1 MSNEINEMTIHCQML
16 DIINVIS
23 QMLYVSCH
31 LSNVNWRAKSGSHL
45 HLDICTSLAGAK
57 LKTPLWWSE
66 QTIAIFVQAPWN
78 RRNRHMNI
86 SPNDA
91 CQKSQGSKS
100 KKNRFRNPWEMLKCL
115 RATDIYKIYVWF
127 LMTGFLT
134 VSVASRFVS
143 DTHKNSLSQWYNFDN
158 CWAIFR
164 FASRA
169 QIKIL
174 LRF

>member
-1 MSNEINEMTIHCQML
+1 MSLLACYMAAVTCLE
-16 DIINVIS
+16 
-23 QMLYVSCH
+23 
-31 LSNVNWRAKSGSHL
+31 KSDSHWFL
-45 HLDICTSLAGAK
+45 NIFTSLAGAE
-57 LKTPLWWSE
+57 LKTLPWSAVVRKNNCN
-66 QTIAIFVQAPWN
+66 ICSAPWN

-91 CQKSQGSKS
+91 CQKSQGSKW
-100 KKNRFRNPWEMLKCL
+100 KKNRFRDPWEMLKCL
-115 RATDIYKIYVWF
+115 KATDIYKIYVWF

-169 QIKIL
+169 PDQDFIAFLNAKCKFL
-174 LRF
+174 A